1 MWWMKPGFRLHCQLW
16 YPLSKTLAED
26 AAVKFAKENGLDLV
40 SIHPGYV
47 IGPMLQPT
55 LNFTSEGIINLIKF
69 GTKLYSDGIYRLV
82 DVRDVADAHI
92 LAFENPKAKGRYL
105 MVGTM
110 IPSSE
115 IMEIINK
122 VYPALGQF
130 QRYKE
135 SSSVE
140 SLTYNVS
147 RARAEDLGVEFTPVE
162 ITIKDTVESLKENNL
177 LNF

>member
-1 MWWMKPGFRLHCQLW
+1 M
-16 YPLSKTLAED
+16 
-26 AAVKFAKENGLDLV
+26 
-40 SIHPGYV
+40 
-47 IGPMLQPT
+47 
-55 LNFTSEGIINLIKF
+55 
-69 GTKLYSDGIYRLV
+69 
-82 DVRDVADAHI
+82 RDVADAHI

-122 VYPALGQF
+122 VYPALGHF

-135 SSSVE
+135 STSVE
-140 SLTYNVS
+140 SLSYNVS
-147 RARAEDLGVEFTPVE
+147 RARAEDLGVEFTPAE